1 MLLAGGS
8 AASRRVYLTVD
19 RWFCLIHLG
28 GIQVLLLTQEHEA
41 PIHFPGAALEG
52 WALWQRHGELGGV
65 GANHGPSGSML
76 AEKGPQEGHL
86 SHLMMPPAGGSHPG
100 GHDPG

>member
-1 MLLAGGS
+1 MYLA
-8 AASRRVYLTVD
+8 VD
-19 RWFCLIHLG
+19 HWFYLIHLG

-41 PIHFPGAALEG
+41 LIHFPGAALEG

-76 AEKGPQEGHL
+76 AEKGPQEGHP

-100 GHDPG
+100 GPDPG